1 MGSYKMI
8 FLVLVAKV
16 GKSTV
21 VNYDC
26 RDILEGIH
34 GSSPALVNYILHQL
48 CWIAE
53 NKQKEAGNL
62 PLQRLL
68 LNQGLLL
75 IRYLSGFPYITASM
89 ANNIGA
95 TGVGFPATE
104 QRYIGPQGLDQLSM
118 L

>member
-1 MGSYKMI
+1 MCSYKMI

-48 CWIAE
+48 C
-53 NKQKEAGNL
+53 
-62 PLQRLL
+62 
-68 LNQGLLL
+68 
-75 IRYLSGFPYITASM
+75 
-89 ANNIGA
+89 
-95 TGVGFPATE
+95 
-104 QRYIGPQGLDQLSM
+104 
-118 L
+118 